1 MNMTKGTALEVEIF
15 KQMNLS
21 QETIEAHIYDYAPIA
36 QLIPLTTDEIREQGR
51 DYNPSEWDKKID
63 SLLTLTSGN
72 VKWYKRDK
80 DESPHSYDEYFAVF
94 SNSSGIKTIHRVC
107 YSASITN
114 TPWVEV
120 AIDEDN
126 VLHYNRRSIRF
137 KRDKAA
143 AEYIAEQSRTYGR
156 IYTTQF

>member
-1 MNMTKGTALEVEIF
+1 MNMTKGTAFEVEIF

-21 QETIEAHIYDYAPIA
+21 QETIEQHIHDYAPIM

-51 DYNPSEWDKKID
+51 DYNPSEWDKNID
-63 SLLTLTSGN
+63 RLLTLTRGEI
-72 VKWYKRDK
+72 VWYKRDK
-80 DESPHSYDEYFAVF
+80 NESPHSYDEYLAVF
-94 SNSSGIKTIHRVC
+94 TNGIGARVLNRVC

-126 VLHYNRRSIRF
+126 ILHYNRRSVRF
-137 KRDKAA
+137 KRNEEA

>member
-21 QETIEAHIYDYAPIA
+21 QETIEAHIYDYAPIM

-51 DYNPSEWDKKID
+51 DYNPQVWDKNID
-63 SLLTLTSGN
+63 SLLTLSSGK
-72 VKWYKRDK
+72 VEWYKRDK
-80 DESPHSYDEYFAVF
+80 NESPNGYDEYLAVF
-94 SNSSGIKTIHRVC
+94 TNSIGVRVINRVS
-107 YSASITN
+107 YSACMNS

-120 AIDEDN
+120 SIDEDN
-126 VLHYNRRSIRF
+126 VLHYNRRSIRY
-137 KRDKAA
+137 KRNDEARDFL
-143 AEYIAEQSRTYGR
+143 AEQSRTYGR